1 MTIRSARA
9 DDAAA
14 IAKIYNYFVTD
25 TIITFEEVVVSD
37 DEMAQRISEVQSR
50 GLPWLVSEDR
60 GRVVGFAYAG
70 PFRKRV
76 AYRITVESSVYLD
89 IAQTG
94 KGIGRQLY
102 STLIDQLK
110 ASDLHVAIGSISL
123 PNEASVKLHE
133 SIGFTKTG
141 HFSEVGFKFGRWID
155 VGYWELPL
163 NSRGKDKKGVQ

>member
-14 IAKIYNYFVTD
+14 IARIYNYFVTD
-25 TIITFEEVVVSD
+25 TIITFEELIVSD
-37 DEMAQRISEVQSR
+37 DEMVQRITDVQTR
-50 GLPWLVSEDR
+50 GLPWLVSEDQ

-76 AYRITVESSVYLD
+76 AYRFTVESSVYLD
-89 IAQTG
+89 ISQTG
-94 KGIGRQLY
+94 KGLGRQLY
-102 STLIDQLK
+102 STLINQLK
-110 ASDLHVAIGSISL
+110 ASDLNVAIGSIAL

-133 SIGFTKTG
+133 SLGFIKTG

-163 NSRGKDKKGVQ
+163 KPRGTDKKVLR

>member
-37 DEMAQRISEVQSR
+37 DEMAQRISDVQAR
-50 GLPWLVSEDR
+50 GLPWLVVEEQ
-60 GRVVGFAYAG
+60 GQVVGFAYAG
-70 PFRKRV
+70 PFRTRV
-76 AYRITVESSVYLD
+76 AYRYTVESSVYLD
-89 IAQTG
+89 TSQTG
-94 KGIGRQLY
+94 KGLGRQIY
-102 STLIDQLK
+102 STLINLLK
-110 ASDLHVAIGSISL
+110 ASDLHVAIGSIAL

-141 HFSEVGFKFGRWID
+141 HFSEVGFKFGSWID

-163 NSRGKDKKGVQ
+163 KPRGSNGLGDK